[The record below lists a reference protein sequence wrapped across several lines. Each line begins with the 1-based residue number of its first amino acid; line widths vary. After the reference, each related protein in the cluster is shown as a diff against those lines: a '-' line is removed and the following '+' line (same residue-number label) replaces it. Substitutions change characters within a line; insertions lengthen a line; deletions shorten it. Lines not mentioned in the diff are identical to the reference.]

1 MANKINIGQLLIEI
15 GLRDKLSDQLKKINK
30 EIKGLEKELKSLD
43 KSFGKNTK
51 NMDVLAEKQKLL
63 NQVIGKSQDRISKQ
77 VAERDKLIQKYNE
90 EKQALD
96 DMVNSNTAS
105 TKEIE
110 KQKIAVADR
119 IKQINKLTDGIEK
132 DTRIQDKNIKQL
144 KQVEEQMYRVA
155 NGIETYDDKMQR
167 IQKTTSET
175 MQELEHQQKI
185 LSMQDKTWKEYN
197 TVVSQVETKL
207 RASQEIYK
215 STAQEIQKLTQ
226 EQQQNIKTKNEL
238 IAKYDLENQKLQEIT
253 KRYGEG
259 SIEWKNQ
266 LAIVEQVNRQKN
278 EAIRV
283 DEEYTRQLEQKNQV
297 LTQSRR
303 DMETY
308 TVEMSKLGNTKIQ
321 QNLHKTSNLFTEIG
335 EKTAGASVVGGT
347 FSTGATKIFMDYE
360 SGLAKVSTL
369 VDTKVV
375 DMKKV
380 GESIKQISNE
390 TGQDISSMMEGAY
403 QALSAGVKVGDL
415 NEFLATSSKLATAG
429 FTDNA
434 SAVKLMS
441 QIMNNYGKEAGNAEQ
456 IASKLIATQNLG
468 VECCSI
474 A

>member
-30 EIKGLEKELKSLD
+30 EIKGLEKELKNLD

-51 NMDVLAEKQKLL
+51 NMDILAEKQKLL

-77 VAERDKLIQKYNE
+77 VAERDKLITKYQE

-119 IKQINKLTDGIEK
+119 IKQINKLTDSIEK
-132 DTRIQDKNIKQL
+132 DTRLQDKNIKQL

-185 LSMQDKTWKEYN
+185 LSMQGKTWKEYN
-197 TVVSQVETKL
+197 TVVAQVETKL

-238 IAKYDLENQKLQEIT
+238 IAKHDLENQKLQEIT

-283 DEEYTRQLEQKNQV
+283 DEEYTRQLEQRNQV
-297 LTQSRR
+297 LQQSRR

-347 FSTGATKIFMDYE
+347 FATGATKIFMDYE

-369 VDTKVV
+369 ISDKTVDI
-375 DMKKV
+375 KKV
-380 GESIKQISNE
+380 GEDIKKISNE

-441 QIMNNYGKEAGNAEQ
+441 QIMNNYGDSAGNAEQ
-456 IASKLIATQNLG
+456 IASKLIATS
-468 VECCSI
+468 VAC
-474 A
+474 

>member
-1 MANKINIGQLLIEI
+1 MAGRVDIGQLIVEI

-51 NMDVLAEKQKLL
+51 NMDILAEKQKLL

-77 VAERDKLIQKYNE
+77 VAERDKLITKYQE

-119 IKQINKLTDGIEK
+119 IKQINKLTDSIEK
-132 DTRIQDKNIKQL
+132 DTRLQDKNIKQL

-175 MQELEHQQKI
+175 MQELEHQEKI
-185 LSMQDKTWKEYN
+185 LSMQGKTWKEYD
-197 TVVSQVETKL
+197 TVVAQVETKL

-215 STAQEIQKLTQ
+215 ATAQEIQKLTK

-238 IAKYDLENQKLQEIT
+238 ISKHDLENQKLQEIT
-253 KRYGEG
+253 KTYGEG

-266 LAIVEQVNRQKN
+266 LAIVKQVNEQKK

-297 LTQSRR
+297 LTQTRR
-303 DMETY
+303 DIEQY
-308 TVEMSKLGNTKIQ
+308 SVEMGKLGNTKIQ
-321 QNLHKTSNLFTEIG
+321 QNINKTVGVLEQVA
-335 EKTAGASVVGGT
+335 EKTAGASVVSSALTAG
-347 FSTGATKIFMDYE
+347 STNIFMQYE
-360 SGLAKVSTL
+360 QGLAKVSTL

-375 DMKKV
+375 DMDKV
-380 GESIKQISNE
+380 GKDIVRISNE
-390 TGQDISSMMEGAY
+390 TGQSVSGMMESAY

-429 FTDNA
+429 FTDSA

-441 QIMNNYGKEAGNAEQ
+441 QIMNNYGTEAGNAEQ
-456 IASKLIATQNLG
+456 IASKLIATS
-468 VECCSI
+468 V
-474 A
+474 AF